1 MTHSVP
7 EIESTPTYEL
17 ASEIKAWMARLGFR
31 QVDIANALGLAQT
44 QISARL
50 RGQRP
55 FTFEQLVTISSTMG
69 ITLGELLGHELLNKE
84 HLPPA
89 VQEEGGLCS
98 PPDSNRRPTDQESGA
113 LPIELGEAIA
123 SGQRSKTSSNK
134 YLGTKSK

>member
-98 PPDSNRRPTDQESGA
+98 PPDSNRQPTD
-113 LPIELGEAIA
+113 
-123 SGQRSKTSSNK
+123 
-134 YLGTKSK
+134 